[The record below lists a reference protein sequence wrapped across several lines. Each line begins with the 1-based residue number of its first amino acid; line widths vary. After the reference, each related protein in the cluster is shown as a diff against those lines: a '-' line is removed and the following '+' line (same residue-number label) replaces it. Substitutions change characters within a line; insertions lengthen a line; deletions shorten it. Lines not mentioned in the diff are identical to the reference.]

1 MPNQIQDITTTEE
14 GSFDYIFEKNVTF
27 KPKTVEGLVRCNV
40 YRPKNVERAPVIMTY
55 GPYGKDTHTS
65 EFLPHAWHD
74 INPQQQS
81 EHSAFEVPDPKFW
94 TAQGYAIVRADE
106 VGIGQSP
113 GFLDTMSASTSD
125 VFAELIEWAAD
136 QPWSNGKVG
145 LLGISYFAGSQWR
158 VAARR
163 PRGLAC
169 IIPYEGMA
177 DYYRDRCRH
186 GGILLLPFLQFWM
199 GRQVG
204 ANQYGR
210 PGRSTD
216 GRGPNTIEGDLSEEE
231 LKQNRADQDEDNLKA
246 FFRDDEYYASR
257 DYNLE
262 DIEAPL
268 LSFGNWSNLVIHL
281 RGNIEGYMLAGSRH
295 KFLRLG
301 SGRHDLPFYSEAEVE
316 VQKSFLDA
324 FLKDDDYAGW
334 TTGKQPKVTYQARKG
349 PFDYKSIES
358 ASGAIYSWKHAPEW
372 PLPNTQY
379 TKYYLTPDLKW
390 TTEKFKTD
398 VHTRLSYPALTT
410 LANPFYHRFTT
421 APFEKETEITGHIV
435 AHVNLSVTRLPGGKT
450 PKDIDVFFLVRQ
462 WDANGVER
470 TFTGTIGDA
479 AAVTRGCQRVSL
491 RKVNK
496 EHPHHREYRPHRD
509 YFSTDVLPVIPGEIY
524 PVDVEIWP
532 TNVVLLPGET
542 LSIEISGGDT
552 PGIGP
557 FVHEGGER
565 NEERLAGTNHLHWG
579 PAYSNYITL
588 PIIPN

>member
-1 MPNQIQDITTTEE
+1 MPNQIRDITTSEN
-14 GSFDYIFEKNVTF
+14 GSFDYIFERNVTF
-27 KPKTVEGLVRCNV
+27 KPKSVSGLVRCNV
-40 YRPKNVERAPVIMTY
+40 YRPKDVERSPVLMTY

-74 INPQQQS
+74 INPTQQS
-81 EHSAFEVPDPKFW
+81 QHSAFEVPDPKFW
-94 TAQGYAIVRADE
+94 TARGYAVVRADE
-106 VGIGQSP
+106 IGIGQSP

-125 VFAELIEWAAD
+125 VFAELIDWAAD

-186 GGILLLPFLQFWM
+186 GGILLEPFLQFWM
-199 GRQVG
+199 GKQVRS
-204 ANQYGR
+204 NQYGLA
-210 PGRSTD
+210 GRSII
-216 GRGPNTIEGDLSEEE
+216 GRGPNTIEGDLNEVE
-231 LKQNRADQDEDNLKA
+231 LKQNRADQDEDNLGA

-257 DYNLE
+257 EYNLE
-262 DIEAPL
+262 DIEVPL

-281 RGNIEGYMLAGSRH
+281 RGNVEGYMLAGSRY
-295 KFLRLG
+295 KFLRIG
-301 SGRHDLPFYSEAEVE
+301 SGRHDLPFYSEPE
-316 VQKSFLDA
+316 VQMQESFLSA
-324 FLKDDDYAGW
+324 FLKEDDFAGW
-334 TTGKQPKVTYQARKG
+334 TTGKQPKITYQARKG
-349 PFDYKSIES
+349 PFDHKSIES
-358 ASGAIYSWKHAPEW
+358 ATGTIYSWRDAPEW

-379 TKYYLTPDLKW
+379 IKYYLNPDLGW
-390 TTEKFKTD
+390 SPNQQSVD
-398 VHTRLSYPALTT
+398 VSTRISYPAMTT

-421 APFEKETEITGHIV
+421 APFDKETEITGHIV
-435 AHVNLSVTRLPGGKT
+435 AHVNLSVTRLPGGST
-450 PKDIDVFFLVRQ
+450 PQDIDVFFLVRQ

-479 AAVTRGCQRVSL
+479 AAVTRGCQRISL
-491 RKVNK
+491 RKVNDK
-496 EHPHHREYRPHRD
+496 HPHHQDYRPYRD

-532 TNVVLLPGET
+532 TNVVLLPGEM

-552 PGIGP
+552 GGIGP

-565 NEERLAGTNHLHWG
+565 TAERFAGTNHLHWG
-579 PAYSNYITL
+579 PKYSNWVSL
-588 PIIPN
+588 PIIPS